1 MALAAIAAI
10 LLGLLVIEVGY
21 LLAPANPN
29 NGMPFPTPESSFIKE
44 LIMALLWIGLAALIA
59 FTIVASGVLVNRV
72 IHRKDRLEELY
83 MKR

>member
-10 LLGLLVIEVGY
+10 LLGLLVVEVGY
-21 LLAPANPN
+21 LLAPANSN
-29 NGMPFPTPESSFIKE
+29 NGMPLPTPESSFIKE

-72 IHRKDRLEELY
+72 IHRKDHFEELDGD
-83 MKR
+83 